1 MANSEPIGILRFTLS
16 PKRELYS
23 YKVVVRHEPGVIT
36 RICTIPE
43 LKKVDVQHLTY
54 APISFK
60 KRGRVSLFLVADF
73 CGSGVDPEAL
83 LEKLKRTKGVI
94 DAELDKEI
102 FPGLIIDDF
111 HFPIYLM
118 KDYRAIIVGQGM
130 LSGLLEGIR
139 DEMGPA
145 GEAFLYHQ
153 GFEAGKMVVDYWL
166 PMVQSI
172 VGIRTKR
179 ELWDA
184 MSKVIKALGWAS
196 IETLNWSDDGIGI
209 RIRADGLVECQLL
222 KRHMGSHMFRGFIS
236 GILSRLFGKELLA
249 KEVKCISKGDE
260 YCEFLTTEVF
270 VGER

>member
-1 MANSEPIGILRFTLS
+1 MVNSEPIGILRFTLS

-23 YKVVVRHEPGVIT
+23 YKVVVRHEPGIIS
-36 RICTIPE
+36 RICSIPE

-73 CGSGVDPEAL
+73 KDSNVDPEAL
-83 LEKLKRTKGVI
+83 LEKLKATEGVL
-94 DAELDKEI
+94 DAELGRVV

-118 KDYRAIIVGQGM
+118 KGYRAVIVDQGTLSGM
-130 LSGLLEGIR
+130 LEGVR

-153 GFEAGKMVVDYWL
+153 GFDAGRMAVDYWL
-166 PMVQSI
+166 SEMEPVI
-172 VGIRTKR
+172 GVKTRR
-179 ELWDA
+179 EIWEA
-184 MSKVIKALGWAS
+184 ISRMIKALGWAS
-196 IETLNWSDDGIGI
+196 VETLDWSDDGIGI